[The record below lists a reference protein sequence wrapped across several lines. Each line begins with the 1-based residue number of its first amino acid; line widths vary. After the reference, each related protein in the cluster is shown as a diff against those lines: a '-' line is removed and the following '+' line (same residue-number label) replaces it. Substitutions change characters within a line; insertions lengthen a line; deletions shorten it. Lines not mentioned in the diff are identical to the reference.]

1 MQRDDYFAPNLT
13 EKAVHSLG
21 SLALAHV
28 GDAVYELMVRL
39 YLCSSQGK
47 TSTGLH
53 QAATAMVN
61 ARAQAEASRRILPML
76 TEEENDVFRRGRN
89 TKVNYVPK
97 HAEAGDYH
105 AATGLEAL
113 FGWLYLLERRDRL
126 NELFQVIMEGYH
138 AA

>member
-1 MQRDDYFAPNLT
+1 MQRNDYFAPSLSADEVRN
-13 EKAVHSLG
+13 LG
-21 SLALAHV
+21 SLALAHI

-61 ARAQAEASRRILPML
+61 ARAQAEASQRILPML
-76 TEEENDVFRRGRN
+76 TEEESDVFRRGRN

-113 FGWLYLLERRDRL
+113 FGWLYLMERKDRL
-126 NELFQVIMEGYH
+126 NELFRVIMEGYH

>member
-1 MQRDDYFAPNLT
+1 MQKDDFFAPNLT
-13 EKAVHSLG
+13 EDAVRSLG

-53 QAATAMVN
+53 QAATALVN
-61 ARAQAEASRRILPML
+61 ARAQAEASRRILPIL
-76 TEEENDVFRRGRN
+76 TEEEADVFRRGRN

-113 FGWLYLLERRDRL
+113 FGWLYLMERKERL
-126 NELFQVIMEGYH
+126 NELFSVIMEGYH

>member
-1 MQRDDYFAPNLT
+1 MQKADFFAPNLN
-13 EKAVHSLG
+13 ENEVRSLG

-39 YLCSSQGK
+39 YLCSSEGK

-61 ARAQAEASRRILPML
+61 ARAQAEASRRIQDML
-76 TEEENDVFRRGRN
+76 TDEEAEVFRRGRN

-97 HAEAGDYH
+97 HAEVGEYH

-113 FGWLYLLERRDRL
+113 FGWLYLLDRRDRL
-126 NELFQVIMEGYH
+126 NELFTVILEGYH